1 MATAEQLLNA
11 NEIEQIRFAFQGV
24 DVLGNPNRGYVYADD
39 EAQAELKLTRAKIE
53 VSTITPKQRRFA
65 RRRRTLTREE
75 LGAFAIQLAER
86 TKSESIPQSI
96 FAISRATNNAL
107 LRDAL
112 ADVYRMI
119 KTESVNIHEAFDQRA
134 DVFPEAFRHIIRVGA
149 KKGDPSDMLIKYG
162 ERQKLTAK
170 NLSKIRGSLIYPGVV
185 LSVAAVLLVVISH
198 VVVPG
203 IKGMYD
209 SLLTASGS
217 KLPILTRGLIAVTDF
232 LASWLGI
239 FLTAAA
245 VLVVIGAVKWLR
257 TNNGKQWFQRYSIRF
272 PLIGSLL
279 RKFNAAHVIDLMSI
293 LAPLLTSQQ
302 FLHEASAASL
312 NVVYRETLDAI
323 REAQRDGALD
333 LATAITPYADYFGDE
348 FQAAVATGEDTGRLA
363 QQLSGYAQLLDDQVE
378 AETSRFAK
386 LVEPLSFLVV
396 GAVIGTIV
404 IAVYWPLFQL
414 AGDLASQTK

>member
-1 MATAEQLLNA
+1 MATTEQLLNA

-53 VSTITPKQRRFA
+53 VSTITPRQRRFA

-185 LSVAAVLLVVISH
+185 LSVAGMRLVVISH

-245 VLVVIGAVKWLR
+245 VLVIIGAVKWLR
-257 TNNGKQWFQRYSIRF
+257 TNNGKEWFQRHSIRF
-272 PLIGSLL
+272 PLIGPLL

-333 LATAITPYADYFGDE
+333 LATAITPYAHYFGDE

-404 IAVYWPLFQL
+404 IGVYWPLFQL

>member
-1 MATAEQLLNA
+1 MATAEQLLSA

-24 DVLGNPNRGYVYADD
+24 DILGNPNRGYVYADD

-185 LSVAAVLLVVISH
+185 LSVAGVLLVVISH

-245 VLVVIGAVKWLR
+245 VLVIIGAVKWLR
-257 TNNGKQWFQRYSIRF
+257 TNNGKEWFQRHSIRF

-363 QQLSGYAQLLDDQVE
+363 QQLNGYAQLLDDQVE

>member
-1 MATAEQLLNA
+1 MATAEQLLSA

-24 DVLGNPNRGYVYADD
+24 DILGNPNRGYVYADD
-39 EAQAELKLTRAKIE
+39 ETQAELKLTRAKIE

-86 TKSESIPQSI
+86 TTSESIPQSI

-185 LSVAAVLLVVISH
+185 LSVAGVLLVVISH

-245 VLVVIGAVKWLR
+245 VLVIIGAVKWLR
-257 TNNGKQWFQRYSIRF
+257 TNNGKEWFQRHSIRF

-363 QQLSGYAQLLDDQVE
+363 QQLNGYAQLLDDQVE